1 MSIHI
6 GQKIKERAKELNIG
20 PTRLGEMINSSKQ
33 NVYGIFKRKSIDT
46 ELLKKISDVLQKDFF
61 EYYGTP
67 SSLQED
73 KDNYQKLSKR
83 KVAEIIKELE
93 KCKKEIEQLK
103 GEITSKEIQYL
114 KKINQLLEKKK

>member
-46 ELLKKISDVLQKDFF
+46 ELLKKISDVLKKDFF
-61 EYYGTP
+61 EYYGALP
-67 SSLQED
+67 SFQED
-73 KDNYQKLSKR
+73 KNNYQKLNNR
-83 KVAEIIKELE
+83 KIAEIVRELE
-93 KCKKEIEQLK
+93 KCKKEIEHLK
-103 GEITSKEIQYL
+103 EEISSKEIQYL